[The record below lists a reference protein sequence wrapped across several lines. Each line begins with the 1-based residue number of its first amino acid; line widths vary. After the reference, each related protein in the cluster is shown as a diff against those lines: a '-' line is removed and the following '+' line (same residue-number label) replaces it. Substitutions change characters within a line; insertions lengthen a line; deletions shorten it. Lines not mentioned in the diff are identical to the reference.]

1 MSQSKVIGRDPQLSL
16 PGYTASVQWLALLH
30 TIYRRRAQTDS
41 PNTHWVYCYLMDR
54 GVCLFVCFLCGF
66 FFSSFIRKK
75 NCVTAHPDLALLP
88 RADLCTGCHA
98 FKTTFPRHLI
108 VTNCTVKLSTGSAC
122 LWCTERRQ
130 QHSRSDPKHKSP
142 VTSHTKKTTSIL
154 SMHIKVIV
162 LLWYTVHR
170 QSSSW
175 LHLHTNTCCY
185 TSVQCYSKVT
195 DFKLN

>member
-1 MSQSKVIGRDPQLSL
+1 MSQSKVVGRDPQLSL

-41 PNTHWVYCYLMDR
+41 PNTHWVILLPYGQR
-54 GVCLFVCFLCGF
+54 CLFVFVFFKLFFLFYTKEKTAWPPTLIRLCFPEP
-66 FFSSFIRKK
+66 IR
-75 NCVTAHPDLALLP
+75 V
-88 RADLCTGCHA
+88 RAAML

-108 VTNCTVKLSTGSAC
+108 VTKCTVKLSTGSAC
-122 LWCTERRQ
+122 LWCTDRRQ

-175 LHLHTNTCCY
+175 LHLHTNTCC
-185 TSVQCYSKVT
+185 
-195 DFKLN
+195 